1 MHKIDLGVLN
11 KKQINKVIEGIAR
24 SDINI
29 IEMHILKVKEN
40 LSMVLNFLTKKEKD
54 RFDAHSEKLIKDLK
68 ELNCPAA
75 WR

>member
-29 IEMHILKVKEN
+29 IEMHILKVKEK
-40 LSMVLNFLTKKEKD
+40 LSVVLNFLTKKEKD
-54 RFDAHSEKLIKDLK
+54 RFDAHSEKLTKDLK